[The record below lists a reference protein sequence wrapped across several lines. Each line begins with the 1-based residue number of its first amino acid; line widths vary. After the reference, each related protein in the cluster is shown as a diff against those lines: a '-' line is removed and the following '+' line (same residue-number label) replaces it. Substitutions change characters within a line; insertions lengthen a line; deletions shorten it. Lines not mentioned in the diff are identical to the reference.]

1 MQITMQEAEWLD
13 IADPIQKQKLTPSRP
28 GPIQI

>member
-1 MQITMQEAEWLD
+1 MQTTMQEAEWLA

-28 GPIQI
+28 VPVEI